1 MLPSDRFD
9 PTRDLASTVT
19 NVRGYHV
26 LVAELLGSA
35 TLAGVVVASG
45 IAGESLS
52 PHNSAIALL
61 CNSLATA
68 GALFVLILTLGPISG
83 AHFNPIVT
91 LATRD
96 PHLVSMQRFLAVAGT
111 QIVGC
116 VVGVIGA
123 NLTFSE
129 HMVTLSTHRR
139 VSTAHLFSEVIATA
153 GLIFII
159 SALVRLR
166 RESSLPAAVACYIGV
181 AYFAC
186 SSTSFANPAITVGRM
201 LTDTFAGIAPS
212 SVLPF
217 VMAQFGGGL
226 LGWVLVQLVIPNQKD
241 S

>member
-1 MLPSDRFD
+1 MLSSGDNEPIGR
-9 PTRDLASTVT
+9 TAHTVT
-19 NVRGYHV
+19 RVRSYQV
-26 LVAELLGSA
+26 LVAELLGAA
-35 TLAGVVVASG
+35 TLSGVVVASG

-52 PHNSAIALL
+52 PHNSALALL

-91 LATRD
+91 FATRD
-96 PHLVSMQRFLAVAGT
+96 PHSISIRRLVIVAST
-111 QIVGC
+111 QVVGC
-116 VVGVIGA
+116 VVGVMSA

-129 HMVTLSTHRR
+129 RLVTLSTHRR
-139 VSTAHLFSEVIATA
+139 ASVAHLFSEVIATA

-159 SALVRLR
+159 SALVRLH

-201 LTDTFAGIAPS
+201 LTDTFAGIAPN

-217 VMAQFGGGL
+217 IVAQFIGGFI
-226 LGWVLVQLVIPNQKD
+226 GWALVQIVIPNQKD